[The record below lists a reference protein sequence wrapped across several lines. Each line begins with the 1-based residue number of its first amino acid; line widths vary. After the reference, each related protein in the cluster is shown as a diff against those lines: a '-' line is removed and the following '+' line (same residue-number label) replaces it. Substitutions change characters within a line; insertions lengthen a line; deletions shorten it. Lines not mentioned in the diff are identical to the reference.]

1 MSLSWHPGC
10 SGKALQKKEQGMAED
25 QREIQVGRDLGKLLL
40 QPPARSR
47 ATHEV
52 RPGCSELS
60 LVCS

>member
-1 MSLSWHPGC
+1 
-10 SGKALQKKEQGMAED
+10 MAED
-25 QREIQVGRDLGKLLL
+25 QRQIQVGRDLGKLLL